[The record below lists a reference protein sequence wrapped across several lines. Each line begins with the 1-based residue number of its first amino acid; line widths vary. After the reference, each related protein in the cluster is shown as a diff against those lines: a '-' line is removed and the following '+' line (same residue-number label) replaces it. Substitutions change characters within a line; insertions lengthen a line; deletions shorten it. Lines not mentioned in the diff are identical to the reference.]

1 MVYDGLKVVH
11 FVFRADEVARAVE
24 AETAYAGERARDD
37 AGRVMVDE
45 IVMDEEYGVLFRR
58 LFLEARARVLQV
70 AGSRARVTGFP
81 RFDAA
86 DFDEERD
93 FCFCLEEMDDAGA
106 RVVDALV
113 MDLLVYRVAGRW
125 LEGKLPGLAGT
136 FLERAEEAGDAIKR
150 CLVARGRPG
159 VIRGWIA

>member
-1 MVYDGLKVVH
+1 MVYDGLEMVH

-24 AETAYAGERARDD
+24 AETAYAGERTRDD
-37 AGRVMVDE
+37 AGRVMTDE
-45 IVMDEEYGVLFRR
+45 LVMDEEYGVLFRR

-106 RVVDALV
+106 RVCLSLKKLTHKRVKSVFTHEKAKEVFCLFHV
-113 MDLLVYRVAGRW
+113 LFCLLNRFSCINPEINKTIFSIFTPV
-125 LEGKLPGLAGT
+125 
-136 FLERAEEAGDAIKR
+136 F
-150 CLVARGRPG
+150 
-159 VIRGWIA
+159 